1 MDDCIWR
8 LACSDIRMTPVDK
21 ASEKEKE
28 SVEKEEDLRREWV
41 EEDID
46 AERRKPDLE
55 EIEEDSSIL

>member
-1 MDDCIWR
+1 
-8 LACSDIRMTPVDK
+8 MTPVDK